1 MLISMNS
8 LYISSSSLEYLYL
21 KKIEISTL
29 DPNYNYTNKLSP
41 FNHTSS
47 LGPGP
52 HGAPVVAPPVPEA
65 GGVGVGVDVV
75 ASVQPLADQ
84 HGLGQQ
90 LLAAG
95 PPRRGRDLLQVRE
108 VAQRHGVA
116 RQVAEVVAEPE
127 QLLLEAAHLEAV
139 QGGADGEVD
148 GGHEGGD
155 LLLAAAHHG
164 PPAHVQPRLPHLGL
178 LHGLASLV
186 LVALA
191 VPGHLGRL
199 LLRPEHDPGVV
210 LGQRE
215 VHVGEAEQLT
225 ARHHGEG
232 HAEAVELVAGE
243 VAVEGLEVGA
253 VLVLA
258 LGQGV
263 PHNVRHALHQA
274 PGGIAAL
281 SIPVPKHF

>member
-1 MLISMNS
+1 MNS

-21 KKIEISTL
+21 KNVEISTL
-29 DPNYNYTNKLSP
+29 DPNYNYTNKHSP

-65 GGVGVGVDVV
+65 RGVGVGVDVV

-84 HGLGQQ
+84 HGLRQQ
-90 LLAAG
+90 FLAAG

-191 VPGHLGRL
+191 MPGHLGGL

-210 LGQRE
+210 LGERE

-243 VAVEGLEVGA
+243 VAVEGLEVSA
-253 VLVLA
+253 ILVLA

-263 PHNVRHALHQA
+263 PHYVRHSLY
-274 PGGIAAL
+274 
-281 SIPVPKHF
+281 